1 MVSTEKKWLSEEE
14 IRYFRLSGMSTENK
28 VLAIRE
34 KDKTIPT
41 VEIAKIL
48 GISREWARKLLERNG
63 KPTNFL
69 RLGKFCPECGKRLER
84 FPKRGMCRACYSVK
98 SKVDVICAGCK
109 NSMQVSQP
117 LYNRAMSSERYKG
130 NFFCT
135 RECFDI
141 NKGPYQRRSK
151 EVSYTHVCQ
160 TCGKQEQVHGSYE
173 KRKAMNRKYCSDC
186 RLALYNKAST
196 EFNEVNSQNG
206 KIDNWE
212 TTKVGIHA

>member
-98 SKVDVICAGCK
+98 SKVDVICAGCR

-117 LYNRAMSSERYKG
+117 IYNRSMSSERYKG
-130 NFFCT
+130 NRFFCT
-135 RECFDI
+135 RKCFDK
-141 NKGPYQRRSK
+141 NRGHYQRRSK
-151 EVSYTHVCQ
+151 EVTYIHVCQ
-160 TCGKQEQVHGSYE
+160 TCDKEEVVYGAYE
-173 KRKAMNRKYCSDC
+173 KRKAQNRKFCDSC
-186 RLALYNKAST
+186 RLDLYNRP
-196 EFNEVNSQNG
+196 
-206 KIDNWE
+206 
-212 TTKVGIHA
+212 